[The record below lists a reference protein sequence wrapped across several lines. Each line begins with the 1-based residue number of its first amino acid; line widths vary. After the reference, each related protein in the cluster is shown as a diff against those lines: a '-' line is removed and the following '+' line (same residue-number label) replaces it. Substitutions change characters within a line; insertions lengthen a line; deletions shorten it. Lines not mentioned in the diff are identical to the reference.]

1 MKIKHFIIRVYAL
14 IINNQNEVLFSDEF
28 RLGMKM
34 TKFPGG
40 GLIFG
45 EGPVDCLKREA
56 IEEFGQGIHIL
67 DHFYTTDFFQKA
79 YFYDEHQII
88 SIYYLA
94 RFKEKIT
101 FKISKKAFDFEEM
114 IDGNQ
119 SFRWISINKL
129 KQDDV
134 SFPIDKKVVELL
146 TGESQKSKACPEP
159 VYGSKV
165 AKL

>member
-14 IINNQNEVLFSDEF
+14 IINNKNEVLLSDEF

-40 GLIFG
+40 GLNFG

-56 IEEFGQGIHIL
+56 IEEFGQEIDVL

-79 YFYDEHQII
+79 FFHDEHQII

-94 RFKEKIT
+94 KFKNKIK
-101 FKISKKAFDFEEM
+101 FMISEKAFDFEEM
-114 IDGNQ
+114 LDGNQ
-119 SFRWISINKL
+119 SFRWISIKAL
-129 KQDDV
+129 KQDDI
-134 SFPIDKKVVELL
+134 SFPIDKKVVEFL
-146 TGESQKSKACPEP
+146 TGKKSKT
-159 VYGSKV
+159 
-165 AKL
+165 